1 MTFLR
6 YLGGGLVGLVYIEF
20 RMEYQLLNSFLFGF
34 GGGHPVVPPTTTV
47 SVQVRVGSGLGKWG
61 W

>member
-34 GGGHPVVPPTTTV
+34 GGHPVVPPTTTV
-47 SVQVRVGSGLGKWG
+47 SVRVRVGSGLGK
-61 W
+61 